1 MYLVVPQLRRRQIEI
16 EHDSSIGWRPREA
29 SCHFNKKQDTSAL
42 THLRGKLRVKISIK
56 IRLKELSLYMTRIII
71 K

>member
-1 MYLVVPQLRRRQIEI
+1 MYLVVRQLRRRQIEI
-16 EHDSSIGWRPREA
+16 EHDSSIGWRQREA